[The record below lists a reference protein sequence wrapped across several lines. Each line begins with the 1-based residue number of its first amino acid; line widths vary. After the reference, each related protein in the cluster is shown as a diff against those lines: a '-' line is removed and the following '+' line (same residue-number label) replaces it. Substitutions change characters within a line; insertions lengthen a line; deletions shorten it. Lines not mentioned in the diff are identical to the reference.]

1 MNQSNTLTFGITPK
15 KVLTVLFVPHSVR
28 LVVSWMISTLSSLAV
43 STPQQY
49 GLSASSS
56 FSNRTFDP
64 AISPVRSSFGMS
76 TIICVSVHVRTIP
89 SVPNSVRERKKN
101 MAGEDDDNISD
112 NRAWISK
119 LSVSPFTCQQGYNCL
134 PFAIFFK
141 IVMCPNLWLG
151 V

>member
-28 LVVSWMISTLSSLAV
+28 LVVSWMMSTLSSLVV

-49 GLSASSS
+49 ELSASSS

-89 SVPNSVRERKKN
+89 SVPNSVREKKTTWRGKMMTTFLTIEHGFQN
-101 MAGEDDDNISD
+101 
-112 NRAWISK
+112 
-119 LSVSPFTCQQGYNCL
+119 LSVSPFTCKQGYSCL